1 MRQFRW
7 AAVAATVAVL
17 FAAAQVAAQGEAAPV
32 KGEIDAVKEAVAK
45 IVDINAMVAT
55 TYNYGFNRPASDTLN
70 YEVINKANNT
80 FAIYDAFLQFSRN
93 HEDEDFGF
101 NINMDFG
108 ETAKYTGSDW
118 NGNGAVAAPGDNTE
132 EGNAFE
138 LREAYGT
145 YKVPW
150 DGVKL
155 KAGKFVTLLGYE
167 VLMTNTAFN
176 PNISHSIL
184 FGYAI
189 PFTHVGVLL
198 DLPMGEL
205 AWADIGIVN
214 GWDNAVDNNNAKTLI
229 AGLGIKPLAD
239 LATFYLAGTYGSETN
254 GQAKTC
260 SGIPCPGAG
269 AGAKRGVV
277 TLNGTVTPIEGLSFI
292 VDSVYGN
299 ESNILPDPITG
310 DPNSAAASWYGL
322 VGYVT
327 WAPGFD
333 PVPGF
338 QFALRAEV
346 FDDVDGARNP
356 TGTVNPAVI
365 GTPQTVEEVTGTIS
379 YVFSPNIVTRLEY
392 RYDHSDKFAYEKDLA
407 DSYSKT
413 ANTITAELI
422 LAF

>member
-1 MRQFRW
+1 VLATATLDELRNALADFMDIRLNRW
-7 AAVAATVAVL
+7 NDAALADAASMACYAALERLLARL
-17 FAAAQVAAQGEAAPV
+17 FP
-32 KGEIDAVKEAVAK
+32 
-45 IVDINAMVAT
+45 
-55 TYNYGFNRPASDTLN
+55 
-70 YEVINKANNT
+70 
-80 FAIYDAFLQFSRN
+80 
-93 HEDEDFGF
+93 DE
-101 NINMDFG
+101 
-108 ETAKYTGSDW
+108 
-118 NGNGAVAAPGDNTE
+118 GAVHTS
-132 EGNAFE
+132 
-138 LREAYGT
+138 L
-145 YKVPW
+145 
-150 DGVKL
+150 L
-155 KAGKFVTLLGYE
+155 KAIPD
-167 VLMTNTAFN
+167 VL
-176 PNISHSIL
+176 
-184 FGYAI
+184 
-189 PFTHVGVLL
+189 
-198 DLPMGEL
+198 
-205 AWADIGIVN
+205 
-214 GWDNAVDNNNAKTLI
+214 
-229 AGLGIKPLAD
+229 
-239 LATFYLAGTYGSETN
+239 TFYLAGTYGSETN